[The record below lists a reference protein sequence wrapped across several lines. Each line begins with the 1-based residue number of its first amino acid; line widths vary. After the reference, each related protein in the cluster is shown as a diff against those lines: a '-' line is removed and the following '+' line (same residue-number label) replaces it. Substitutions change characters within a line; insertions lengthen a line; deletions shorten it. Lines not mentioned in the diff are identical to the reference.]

1 MVFGFG
7 VPYDDAWFVVWWTGC
22 ESDEDIAF
30 DCGREDTEQGIV
42 DVFTD
47 QAVRGGGI
55 RDDRFSWSRRI
66 ECLLDSPRSSR
77 NVGRV
82 SAKTSPESF
91 RDLDQ
96 FPPASERSDQ
106 KLRGNGTDHSHL
118 LGPLLRLLE
127 ACVHRDWEVGHW
139 VGYNQRTEES
149 RPPNRPFN
157 AERKQHLSSDR
168 RE

>member
-1 MVFGFG
+1 MCSPIKLFG
-7 VPYDDAWFVVWWTGC
+7 VVN
-22 ESDEDIAF
+22 
-30 DCGREDTEQGIV
+30 
-42 DVFTD
+42 
-47 QAVRGGGI
+47 I
-55 RDDRFSWSRRI
+55 RDDALGWSRST

-91 RDLDQ
+91 RDLDP

-139 VGYNQRTEES
+139 VGCNRRTEKS

-157 AERKQHLSSDR
+157 AERKQHPSGDR
-168 RE
+168 REYPELMSSSPCDLGTEATVDTLSIHLSHGAH